1 MTMSEFDSISD
12 PVIKRSIGVE
22 SAPITYV
29 VGTSDI
35 IDFTDAVGDLNE
47 IYRERKLAKHR
58 GLNNIVA
65 PPTFLRTLKG
75 NCSENNPEH
84 LGTHLLD
91 GGSEWD
97 YFEPILPGD
106 NISVVDKLL
115 NVLEKKGKLG
125 KMFIWTREFKFTNQ
139 HSKVVAIHKWTRI
152 TY

>member
-1 MTMSEFDSISD
+1 MSEFDSISD
-12 PVIKRSIGVE
+12 SVIKRSIGVE

-35 IDFTDAVGDLNE
+35 IDFTDAVGDFNE
-47 IYRERKLAKHR
+47 IYRERNLAKRR

-75 NCSENNPEH
+75 SRSENNPEH
-84 LGTHLLD
+84 LGAHLLD
-91 GGSEWD
+91 GGSEWN
-97 YFEPILPGD
+97 YFEPILAGD
-106 NISVVDKLL
+106 NITVVDKLL
-115 NVLEKKGKLG
+115 DVLEKTGKLG
-125 KMFIWTREFKFTNQ
+125 KMLIWTREFKYTNQ

>member
-1 MTMSEFDSISD
+1 MSKFDSISNA
-12 PVIKRSIGVE
+12 VIKRSIGVE
-22 SAPITYV
+22 SSPITYG
-29 VGTSDI
+29 VGASDI
-35 IDFTDAVGDLNE
+35 TDFTDAVGDYNE
-47 IYRERKLAKHR
+47 IYRDRKLAKRR

-75 NCSENNPEH
+75 DSSENNPEH
-84 LGTHLLD
+84 LEAHLLD

-106 NISVVDKLL
+106 NITVVDKLL
-115 NVLEKKGKLG
+115 NVLERKGKLG
-125 KMFIWTREFKFTNQ
+125 AMFIWTREFKYTNQ